1 MTGLPADQPLAGV
14 SVLSLAEQ
22 YPGPY
27 ATMLLADLGA
37 DVTLVERPRG
47 GDPSRRFAGH
57 FEALNRNKRS
67 VALDLKT
74 NGGWDA
80 FWRLAAD
87 ADVVMEGFKPGVM
100 ARLGLAAGDVRRRFP
115 RVIYVSISSFGHSGP
130 LSSQGGHD
138 ITMQGMA
145 GLVDTEVHEPAP
157 LPLAD
162 LSSAMFAAFATTC
175 ALLRRD
181 RSGSGATIDVSML
194 DCLVSWRATMLV
206 SELNGLDPAP
216 YPPDD
221 PGYGVFETS
230 TGVLITLSI
239 AGEDHQWSA
248 LCQAAGLG
256 HLAGLTT
263 IERERHA
270 AAISAELRR
279 AIRRIDWSELRRA
292 LFAGG
297 VGFGPVHSG
306 VTTLDDAQVASR
318 RMLVDVPGSPHK
330 VLRQPVLMDGTGG
343 AVRRGAPRLGE
354 HTAELLR
361 AAGYSE
367 AELGDLASSGAIATD
382 TKVGTVCN

>member
-1 MTGLPADQPLAGV
+1 MTPPPADQPLAGV

-47 GDPSRRFAGH
+47 GDPTRRFSGH

-74 NGGWDA
+74 EGGRDA
-80 FWRLAAD
+80 FWRLAAG

-100 ARLGLAAGDVRRRFP
+100 ARLGLGADDVRRRFP
-115 RVIYVSISSFGHSGP
+115 RVVYVSISSFGHSGP
-130 LSSQGGHD
+130 WSARGGHD
-138 ITMQGMA
+138 ITMQGMV
-145 GLVDTEVHEPAP
+145 GLVDGEVHEPAP

-162 LSSAMFAAFATTC
+162 LSSAMFAAFAAVC
-175 ALLRRD
+175 GLLRRD
-181 RSGSGATIDVSML
+181 RSGSGTTIDVSML
-194 DCLVSWRATMLV
+194 DCLVSWRGTMLV

-248 LCQAAGLG
+248 LCHAAGLG

-263 IERERHA
+263 AERERGA
-270 AAISAELRR
+270 AEISAELRR
-279 AIRRIDWSELRRA
+279 AIRSVDWPELQRA
-292 LFAGG
+292 LSAGG
-297 VGFGPVHSG
+297 VGFGPVRDG
-306 VTTLDDAQVASR
+306 VTMLDDAQVASR
-318 RMLVDVPGSPHK
+318 GMLVGIPGSPYR
-330 VLRQPVLMDGTGG
+330 VLRQPVLMDGAGG

-367 AELGDLASSGAIATD
+367 AELDDLASSGAIATD
-382 TKVGTVCN
+382 MKVETVWN

>member
-1 MTGLPADQPLAGV
+1 MTPLPADQPLAGV

-47 GDPSRRFAGH
+47 GDPTRRFSGH

-74 NGGWDA
+74 EGGRGA
-80 FWRLAAD
+80 FWRLAAG

-100 ARLGLAAGDVRRRFP
+100 ARLGLGADDVRRRFP
-115 RVIYVSISSFGHSGP
+115 RVVYVSISSFGHSGP
-130 LSSQGGHD
+130 WSARGGHD

-145 GLVDTEVHEPAP
+145 GLIDGEVHEPAP

-162 LSSAMFAAFATTC
+162 LSSAMFAAFATVC

-181 RSGSGATIDVSML
+181 RSDAGTTIDVSML
-194 DCLVSWRATMLV
+194 DCLVSWRGTMLV

-230 TGVLITLSI
+230 TGALITLSI

-248 LCQAAGLG
+248 LCRAAGLG

-263 IERERHA
+263 AERERGA
-270 AAISAELRR
+270 VEISAELRR
-279 AIRRIDWSELRRA
+279 AIRSVAWPELQRA
-292 LFAGG
+292 LSAGG
-297 VGFGPVHSG
+297 VGFGPVRSG
-306 VTTLDDAQVASR
+306 VAMLDSAQLASR
-318 RMLVDVPGSPHK
+318 GMLVDIPGSPYR
-330 VLRQPVLMDGTGG
+330 VLRQPVLMDGAGG
-343 AVRRGAPRLGE
+343 TVRSGAPRLGE

-367 AELGDLASSGAIATD
+367 AELDDLASSGAIATNM
-382 TKVGTVCN
+382 KVETVWN